1 MAKAIGGVIA
11 IAASAGSAAPLVAS
25 GGTMTGAFSIVTGSI
40 ETIAGATNNLESI
53 EKMPSTP
60 LGVLGVGI
68 DGAMGALKDAVSNN
82 ASSISV
88 SPIQLPKVGNISL
101 PNINFNPVF
110 QTINTG
116 DNLTKIAQ
124 QNNTTLQS
132 LVNLKNIENPDLIK
146 AGASLR
152 VK

>member
-1 MAKAIGGVIA
+1 
-11 IAASAGSAAPLVAS
+11 
-25 GGTMTGAFSIVTGSI
+25 
-40 ETIAGATNNLESI
+40 
-53 EKMPSTP
+53 
-60 LGVLGVGI
+60 
-68 DGAMGALKDAVSNN
+68 
-82 ASSISV
+82 
-88 SPIQLPKVGNISL
+88 VGNISL